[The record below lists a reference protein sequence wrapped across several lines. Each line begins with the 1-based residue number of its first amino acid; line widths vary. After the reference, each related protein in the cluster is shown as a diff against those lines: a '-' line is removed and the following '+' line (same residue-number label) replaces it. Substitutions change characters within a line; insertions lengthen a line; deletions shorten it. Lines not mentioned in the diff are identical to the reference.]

1 MRLTVAVEEYRL
13 ACAAVPV
20 SVATWRWYEQKLS
33 VFLSYLKSEYGTTD
47 IEGIQTKHVGAFTE
61 FLNTTPTLNGR
72 GVRSTYTVRGYI
84 ECVRN
89 FLSWAAAEEL
99 IEQKTRDRVK
109 LPKVEKIVLK
119 TLSRSQFNLLMDAT
133 SMECTR
139 ELQVRDRAIL
149 CLLLDTGLRASE
161 LCSLTVGNLHLGS
174 DSHILVHGKGKKQR
188 EIGPLGVE
196 CQKYLRRHLRGH
208 EHATAFVNRY
218 HKPLTISGLDQ
229 LLYRLEEWAGPEEFK
244 GVRVSAH
251 TFRHTFAV
259 NFLKAGGDI
268 YTLSLLLGH
277 TSVSTTQDY
286 LKDFQQREAR
296 RGKSV
301 LDQF

>member
-20 SVATWRWYEQKLS
+20 SVTTWRWYEQKLKH
-33 VFLSYLKSEYGTTD
+33 FLAYLKSEYGTTD
-47 IEGIQTKHVGAFTE
+47 IEGIQPKHVGAFTE
-61 FLNTTPTLNGR
+61 YLSTTPTLNGR
-72 GVRSTYTVRGYI
+72 GVRSSYTVKGYI

-99 IEQKTRDRVK
+99 VEQKTRDRVK
-109 LPKVEKIVLK
+109 LPKVEQVVIK

-139 ELQVRDRAIL
+139 ELQLRDRAIL
-149 CLLLDTGLRASE
+149 CLLLETGLRASE
-161 LCSLTVGNLHLGS
+161 LCSLTVGNLHLGE
-174 DSHILVHGKGKKQR
+174 DAHILVKGKGRKQR

-196 CQKYLRRHLRGH
+196 CQKNLRRHLRGH
-208 EHATAFVNRY
+208 SYPTVFVSRR
-218 HKPLTISGLDQ
+218 HTQMTVSGLDQ
-229 LLYRLEEWAGPEEFK
+229 ILYRLEEWSGAEEIT

-259 NFLKAGGDI
+259 NFLKGGGDI

-277 TSVSTTQDY
+277 TSVSTTQGY

-296 RGKSV
+296 RGRSV